1 MRTYE
6 TIFIAHPD
14 LGEEEVKAL
23 INRMKGIIENLNGQ
37 LIKVEEWGRK
47 KLAYKL
53 KKLTKGYYVLMR
65 FLGNGE
71 ILVEIERNLR
81 LSDGVL
87 KYQSIRLDMEALE
100 KIESLQETRPPV
112 EAEPL
117 EAAKPPEEEKPP
129 VKETPEGGPS
139 EGEAPEGE
147 ETGLVEGDENKKEV
161 ES

>member
-14 LGEEEVKAL
+14 LVEEEVKAL
-23 INRMKGIIENLNGQ
+23 IDKMKGIIENLNGQ

-53 KKLTKGYYVLMR
+53 KKFTRGYYVLIH
-65 FLGNGE
+65 FSGNGE

-87 KYQSIRLDMEALE
+87 KYQSIRLDKKAPEE
-100 KIESLQETRPPV
+100 VQPEVKPPV
-112 EAEPL
+112 EEH
-117 EAAKPPEEEKPP
+117 
-129 VKETPEGGPS
+129 PEGGGTEP
-139 EGEAPEGE
+139 GKGN
-147 ETGLVEGDENKKEV
+147 ENEKEV

>member
-14 LGEEEVKAL
+14 LVEEEVKAL
-23 INRMKGIIENLNGQ
+23 IDKTKGIIENLNGQ

-53 KKLTKGYYVLMR
+53 KKLTKGYYVLIR
-65 FLGNGE
+65 FGGNGE

-87 KYQSIRLDMEALE
+87 KYQSIRLDKKASEE
-100 KIESLQETRPPV
+100 VQPEVQPPV
-112 EAEPL
+112 EKA
-117 EAAKPPEEEKPP
+117 
-129 VKETPEGGPS
+129 PEGG
-139 EGEAPEGE
+139 GTKIGK
-147 ETGLVEGDENKKEV
+147 GDENEKEV

>member
-14 LGEEEVKAL
+14 LVEEEVKAL
-23 INRMKGIIENLNGQ
+23 IDKMKGIIENLNGQ
-37 LIKVEEWGRK
+37 LVKVEEWGRR

-53 KKLTKGYYVLMR
+53 KKLTRGYYVLIR

-71 ILVEIERNLR
+71 VLAEIERNLR

-87 KYQSIRLDMEALE
+87 KYQSIKLNE
-100 KIESLQETRPPV
+100 K
-112 EAEPL
+112 A
-117 EAAKPPEEEKPP
+117 PEEAQPL
-129 VKETPEGGPS
+129 VKESPEDGQTELG
-139 EGEAPEGE
+139 
-147 ETGLVEGDENKKEV
+147 EGDVKEEEV

>member
-14 LGEEEVKAL
+14 LVEEEVKAL
-23 INRMKGIIENLNGQ
+23 IDRMKGIIENLNGQ

-53 KKLTKGYYVLMR
+53 KKLTKGYYVLIR
-65 FLGNGE
+65 FLGNSE

-87 KYQSIRLDMEALE
+87 KYQSIRLDKEASE
-100 KIESLQETRPPV
+100 EAQPEVQPSVQEP
-112 EAEPL
+112 
-117 EAAKPPEEEKPP
+117 
-129 VKETPEGGPS
+129 PEGG
-139 EGEAPEGE
+139 
-147 ETGLVEGDENKKEV
+147 ETELGKGDQNEKEV
-161 ES
+161 EN

>member
-14 LGEEEVKAL
+14 LVEEEVKAL
-23 INRMKGIIENLNGQ
+23 IEKMEGIIENLNGQ
-37 LIKVEEWGRK
+37 LIKVEEWGRR

-53 KKLTKGYYVLMR
+53 KKLTKGYYVLIR

-71 ILVEIERNLR
+71 VLAEIERNLR

-87 KYQSIRLDMEALE
+87 KYQSIKLDGKALREARPLGG
-100 KIESLQETRPPV
+100 ES
-112 EAEPL
+112 
-117 EAAKPPEEEKPP
+117 
-129 VKETPEGGPS
+129 PEGGQTDLDQGDVN
-139 EGEAPEGE
+139 GE
-147 ETGLVEGDENKKEV
+147 EV